1 MVTKLIAK
9 YGAMACAFALVAARF
24 VSLFECAGPFYQPK
38 EPEDF
43 NL

>member
-1 MVTKLIAK
+1 MFTKLIAK
-9 YGAMACAFALVAARF
+9 YGAMACAFALFAGRF
-24 VSLFECAGPFYQPK
+24 ISLLDCPGPFYQPK